1 MWTWFSAIFVASLLG
16 SFHCVCMCGPIA
28 IWSGQASESGRATM
42 MFSRVAGYHL
52 GRLLTYLVLGA
63 VAGVVGG
70 IFGRIGEA
78 AGVQSAAAK
87 VVGFLMVMIGTLRL
101 IRLWRGPSS
110 AIYVPP
116 FVGRWSSWIFKT
128 VAGLRPR
135 IAKLPI
141 AIRAAFIGAVT
152 VLLPC
157 GWLYLFVL
165 LAAGSGSIGSSL
177 LLMFAFWLGTL
188 PALSALMAGA
198 LRLDATTGRMMP
210 GLTSIVGAAVLILFG
225 LHTATGR
232 ASADLQSLEQRLMI
246 LKSGESTSS
255 VVSLESIFK
264 EPLPCCQ
271 HVK

>member
-1 MWTWFSAIFVASLLG
+1 MWTWFSAIFIASLLG

-28 IWSGQASESGRATM
+28 IWSGSASERGRATM
-42 MFSRVAGYHL
+42 VFSRIAGYHL
-52 GRLLTYLVLGA
+52 GRLFTYLILGA
-63 VAGVVGG
+63 VAGFIGG
-70 IFGRIGEA
+70 IFGQIGEA

-87 VVGFLMVMIGTLRL
+87 LVGLLMVVIGAQRL
-101 IRLWRGPSS
+101 VRLWRGPSS
-110 AIYVPP
+110 AAYVPA
-116 FVGRWSSWIFKT
+116 FVGRWSSWISKT

-135 IAKLPI
+135 IAKLPM
-141 AIRAAFIGAVT
+141 AIRTASIGAVT

-177 LLMFAFWLGTL
+177 LLMLAFWLGTL

-198 LRLDATTGRMMP
+198 LRLDAMTGRVIP
-210 GLTSIVGAAVLILFG
+210 RLTAVIGAAVLILFG

-232 ASADLQSLEQRLMI
+232 ASADLQSLEHRLAS
-246 LKSGESTSS
+246 LKSETPSS
-255 VVSLESIFK
+255 SLEPLETMMN